1 MEAAAA
7 VIGLIHPTCKAALKI
22 HEIIK
27 SVKHSQSNLSRLQT
41 RIEALSSCLTLLGDE
56 CKERRRAHLLK
67 SEDEHFTCIRNII
80 ENCRTSLETLA
91 DRLNKIESK
100 PSGLSRNLRMA
111 WDLAFSRDD
120 VQQASEEISHYT
132 SVLNLS
138 LSTLSLA
145 QTLETKQPHTEIIG
159 RVQYVARRL
168 RVEVEVSQG
177 DTSLPG
183 PGYVAIGGQE
193 INNPNF
199 ARTIQ
204 QWNRSAVSLAEEVLL
219 EGNQDLRISRPRVHG
234 SIPRGSIS
242 SERSDPHEQEPP
254 FNPQLQLYKYKRTV
268 EIVELLRVGE
278 LFENATQHLQDAVSI
293 RKLLAEAGKKE
304 FNELEQQDLD
314 EQLADL
320 NIMCE
325 TDVGTAKARNIL
337 EALNHQCDMQQPID
351 LGRSSRLHHKLGKLL
366 FDGRY
371 LLGACR
377 HLQTAIE
384 LRLQEDPRNRERIME
399 TYELL
404 RHVQGLRGS
413 HAEFLATKDWVEEE
427 IGPVEDS
434 PHHEFDAALFW
445 AHKKGF
451 HEAALDDMNLPKFDV
466 CDSQKRPL
474 LFAAIADGDMEVGV
488 LEQIIQYYQ
497 NLELTDSNGDTPL
510 MAAVTA
516 GHVSAVRLLLESGA
530 DSDFKDK
537 HGRHI
542 LYKCQTEEVAEEIF
556 TATSNRRLSVAAE
569 ASRLR
574 RASTARLDISPVQSR
589 ASDTSLSSIDINSR
603 DFYGKTALYHACE
616 KGNKDVVSVLL
627 QSFKADTEICGPRKC
642 SPLMAAIQAQ
652 FNVRNGGTPGSQAAF
667 IKKKVDIIRML
678 VAHGADRKVPSSTL
692 RSAGVAHVE
701 IKKILESKVGPQGS
715 TNTLS
720 SIAASASSGVV
731 EEGWQMVARN
741 DARHTG

>member
-1 MEAAAA
+1 
-7 VIGLIHPTCKAALKI
+7 
-22 HEIIK
+22 
-27 SVKHSQSNLSRLQT
+27 
-41 RIEALSSCLTLLGDE
+41 
-56 CKERRRAHLLK
+56 
-67 SEDEHFTCIRNII
+67 
-80 ENCRTSLETLA
+80 
-91 DRLNKIESK
+91 
-100 PSGLSRNLRMA
+100 MA

-145 QTLETKQPHTEIIG
+145 QTLEAKQPHTEIIG

-168 RVEVEVSQG
+168 RVEVEVSQCIP
-177 DTSLPG
+177 SLPG
-183 PGYVAIGGQE
+183 PGHVAIGGRE
-193 INNPNF
+193 VNNPIF

-204 QWNRSAVSLAEEVLL
+204 QWSRSAVSLAEEVLL

-242 SERSDPHEQEPP
+242 SERSEPHEQEPP

-278 LFENATQHLQDAVSI
+278 LFESATQHLQDAVSI

-325 TDVGTAKARNIL
+325 TEVGTAKAREIL

-351 LGRSSRLHHKLGKLL
+351 LIRSSRLHHKLGKLL
-366 FDGRY
+366 FDSQY

-377 HLQTAIE
+377 HLQTAME
-384 LRLQEDPRNRERIME
+384 LRLREDPRDRERIME

-413 HAEFLATKDWVEEE
+413 HAEFLAIKDWVEEE

-434 PHHEFDAALFW
+434 PHNEFETALSW
-445 AHKKGF
+445 AHNKGF
-451 HEAALDDMNLPKFDV
+451 HEATLDDMNLPKFDV
-466 CDSQKRPL
+466 CDLQKRPL
-474 LFAAIADGDMEVGV
+474 LFAAIADDDMDVGV
-488 LEQIIQYYQ
+488 LEQVIQYYQ
-497 NLELTDSNGDTPL
+497 NLEVIDSNGETPL
-510 MAAVTA
+510 MVAVTT
-516 GHVSAVRLLLESGA
+516 GHVSAVRLLLENGA
-530 DSDFKDK
+530 CSDFKDK
-537 HGRHI
+537 HGRNI
-542 LYKCQTEEVAEEIF
+542 LYKCQTEGVAEEIF
-556 TATSNRRLSVAAE
+556 TATSTRRLSVAAE

-574 RASTARLDISPVQSR
+574 RSSTARLDISPVKSR

-616 KGNKDVVSVLL
+616 KGNRDVVSVLL
-627 QSFKADTEICGPRKC
+627 HSFKADTEICGPRKC
-642 SPLMAAIQAQ
+642 TPLMAAIQAQ
-652 FNVRNGGTPGSQAAF
+652 SNVRNGGTPGNQAAF
-667 IKKKVDIIRML
+667 IKKKVDIVRML
-678 VAHGADRKVPSSTL
+678 IAHGADRKVPSSTL
-692 RSAGVAHVE
+692 RSAGVAHAE

-715 TNTLS
+715 TITLS

-741 DARHTG
+741 DVRHTG

>member
-138 LSTLSLA
+138 LSTLSL
-145 QTLETKQPHTEIIG
+145 
-159 RVQYVARRL
+159 
-168 RVEVEVSQG
+168 
-177 DTSLPG
+177 
-183 PGYVAIGGQE
+183 
-193 INNPNF
+193 
-199 ARTIQ
+199 
-204 QWNRSAVSLAEEVLL
+204 SAVSLAEEVLL

>member
-1 MEAAAA
+1 MLRADS
-7 VIGLIHPTCKAALKI
+7 VS
-22 HEIIK
+22 K
-27 SVKHSQSNLSRLQT
+27 SK
-41 RIEALSSCLTLLGDE
+41 
-56 CKERRRAHLLK
+56 
-67 SEDEHFTCIRNII
+67 
-80 ENCRTSLETLA
+80 
-91 DRLNKIESK
+91 
-100 PSGLSRNLRMA
+100 
-111 WDLAFSRDD
+111 
-120 VQQASEEISHYT
+120 
-132 SVLNLS
+132 S
-138 LSTLSLA
+138 LSVIPHYLA
-145 QTLETKQPHTEIIG
+145 L
-159 RVQYVARRL
+159 VM
-168 RVEVEVSQG
+168 
-177 DTSLPG
+177 
-183 PGYVAIGGQE
+183 
-193 INNPNF
+193 
-199 ARTIQ
+199 
-204 QWNRSAVSLAEEVLL
+204 SAVSLAEDVLL

-242 SERSDPHEQEPP
+242 SERSEPHEQEPP

-278 LFENATQHLQDAVSI
+278 LFENATQHLQDA
-293 RKLLAEAGKKE
+293 
-304 FNELEQQDLD
+304 DLD

-325 TDVGTAKARNIL
+325 TEVGTAKARKIL

-384 LRLQEDPRNRERIME
+384 LRLQEDPRDRERIME

-434 PHHEFDAALFW
+434 PHNEFDAALFW

-451 HEAALDDMNLPKFDV
+451 HEAALDDMSLPKFDV

-497 NLELTDSNGDTPL
+497 NLELTDGNGETPL

-589 ASDTSLSSIDINSR
+589 ASDTSPSSIDINSR

-642 SPLMAAIQAQ
+642 TPLMAAIQAQ

-692 RSAGVAHVE
+692 RSAGVAHME
-701 IKKILESKVGPQGS
+701 IKKILEK
-715 TNTLS
+715 LS
-720 SIAASASSGVV
+720 SVGFQGLTATAS
-731 EEGWQMVARN
+731 R
-741 DARHTG
+741 DHTVQHHHQGYLGKIDTSQWTGSDNPRGATIKVLEFQANMTRDLGR